1 MTIWRHRALALLI
14 LLLPAA
20 LFSSGASAQRIQPEV
35 GKQLSPHVWMISS
48 EQRGAVPNVGIV
60 IGTDAV
66 LVVDTGLGTA
76 NGAIIL
82 DEVKKRAPGRKIYV
96 MATHW
101 HPEHLGGEGAFP
113 ADAKIIRAREQQ
125 RDIDVGGMSMIDFFA
140 RRSDDMRALL
150 DKFQFRKADILF
162 DRRYDL
168 DLGGVK
174 VSLHRF
180 GPAHTDGDTLV
191 MVPGDGVLFAGDV
204 VQNRYGLNFT
214 GRTGTPQ
221 SWVAVLDEVEKLNAK
236 IIVPAHSVLA
246 DASSIGENRAALR
259 FIGEEAARLKQQGK
273 SDADAAAELETAFK
287 AKFPEW
293 KNTGST
299 RSAIVK
305 PNFRQ

>member
-1 MTIWRHRALALLI
+1 MTIWRNCALALLI
-14 LLLPAA
+14 GLLPAV
-20 LFSSGASAQRIQPEV
+20 ASAQRIQPEV

-82 DEVKKRAPGRKIYV
+82 GQVQKRAPGRTIYV
-96 MATHW
+96 MSTHW

-113 ADAKIIRAREQQ
+113 AAAKIIRAREQQ
-125 RDIDVGGMSMIDFFA
+125 RDIDAGGMSMIDFFA
-140 RRSDDMRALL
+140 RRSDEMRALL
-150 DKFQFRKADILF
+150 DGFRFRKADILF
-162 DRRYDL
+162 DRRHDL

-174 VSLHRF
+174 VSLHWF

-191 MVPGDGVLFAGDV
+191 HVPADGVLFAGDV

-214 GRTGTPQ
+214 GRSGTPQ
-221 SWVAVLDEVEKLNAK
+221 SWAAVLDELEKLKAT

-246 DASSIGENRAALR
+246 DAGSIAENRAALR
-259 FIGEEAARLKQQGK
+259 FIGDEVARLKRQGR
-273 SDADAAAELETAFK
+273 SDADAAAELETAFR
-287 AKFPEW
+287 AKFPDW
-293 KNTGST
+293 QNSGSI

-305 PNFRQ
+305 PNFR

>member
-1 MTIWRHRALALLI
+1 MTTWRNRALALLV
-14 LLLPAA
+14 LLLPAV
-20 LFSSGASAQRIQPEV
+20 ASAQRIQPV
-35 GKQLSPHVWMISS
+35 AGQQLSPHVWMISS

-60 IGTDAV
+60 IGTEAV

-82 DEVKKRAPGRKIYV
+82 DEVKKRAPGRAIYV
-96 MATHW
+96 MATHF

-125 RDIDVGGMSMIDFFA
+125 RDIDEGGMNIIGFFA

-150 DKFQFRKADILF
+150 DGFRFRKADILF
-162 DRRYDL
+162 DRRHDL

-174 VSLHRF
+174 ASLHWF

-191 MVPGDGVLFAGDV
+191 HVPDDGVLFAGDV

-214 GRTGTPQ
+214 GRTGSPQ
-221 SWVAVLDEVEKLNAK
+221 SWAAVLDEVEKLNAK

-246 DASSIGENRAALR
+246 DAASIDENRAALR
-259 FIGEEAARLKQQGK
+259 FIGEEAAKLKQQAR
-273 SDADAAAELETAFK
+273 SDADAAAELESVFK
-287 AKFPEW
+287 SKFPDW
-293 KNTGST
+293 KNTGSI

-305 PNFRQ
+305 PDFR